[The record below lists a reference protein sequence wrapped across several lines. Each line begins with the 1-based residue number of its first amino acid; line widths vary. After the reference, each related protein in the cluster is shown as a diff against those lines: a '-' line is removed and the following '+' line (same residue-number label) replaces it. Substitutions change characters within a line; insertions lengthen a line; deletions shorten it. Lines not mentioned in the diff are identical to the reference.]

1 MGLLVREAKDLAL
14 FWSGDRMFDWDVKPS
29 FSLIDLDVWLSL
41 FISVEKGGWKG
52 GNHQDLEPLATVP
65 LRQLCFHHTP

>member
-41 FISVEKGGWKG
+41 FISVEKGG
-52 GNHQDLEPLATVP
+52 
-65 LRQLCFHHTP
+65 